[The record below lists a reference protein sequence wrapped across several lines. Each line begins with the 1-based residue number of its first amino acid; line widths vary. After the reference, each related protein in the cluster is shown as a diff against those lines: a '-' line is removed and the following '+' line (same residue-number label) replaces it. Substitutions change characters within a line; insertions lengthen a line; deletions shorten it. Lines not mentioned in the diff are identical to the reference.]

1 MTRYLLDTSALLSLR
16 DNEAGAEQVAE
27 FLYKSKNGQA
37 QCMASFMTLMEL
49 LYRVWKDEGRTQG
62 WLAYEQAQALPI
74 IWIDESRPLLE
85 KAAELKTTYRVSLAD
100 I

>member
-1 MTRYLLDTSALLSLR
+1 MYGFFYDSC
-16 DNEAGAEQVAE
+16 EIV
-27 FLYKSKNGQA
+27 
-37 QCMASFMTLMEL
+37 
-49 LYRVWKDEGRTQG
+49 LYRVWKDKGRTQG

-100 I
+100 IWIVASAIFI